1 VQETVFV
8 AMSGGV
14 DSSVVAYLLK
24 EKGYRVIGV
33 TMQVWPS
40 GLDAH
45 SDSACCSLSAIEDAQ
60 RVAEL
65 IGIPHYVWDFQDV
78 FKENVIDYFC
88 QEYLSGRTP
97 NPCIACNRAIKFQAL
112 LDRARALGA
121 DYLATGHY
129 VRLLYDQH
137 RRRWI
142 LKKGRDKDKDQSY
155 VLYMLGQGQLP
166 YLQFPLGNYFKSE
179 VRQLAVQAGLPVA
192 EKEESQEICFIPD
205 DDYRCFLKER
215 LPQAAKPGP
224 IYDLEGN
231 IVGRHRGF
239 AFYTIGQR
247 RGLGLALGYPAYVVE
262 IDSSRNAIIIGKKDD
277 LDAHGL
283 LAEQV
288 NFIPFDS
295 LAEPQTA
302 EVKIR
307 YASSPTPA
315 VISPAGNGKIMVQFS
330 FPQKAVTPGQS
341 VVFYQGDLL
350 LGGGIITCKLS

>member
-1 VQETVFV
+1 MQETVFV

-33 TMQVWPS
+33 TMQVLPS
-40 GLDAH
+40 GSND
-45 SDSACCSLSAIEDAQ
+45 SDDSACCSSSAVEDAQ

-65 IGIPHYVWDFQDV
+65 IGIPHYVWNLEDV
-78 FKENVIDYFC
+78 FERNVIDYFC

-97 NPCIACNRAIKFQAL
+97 NPCIACNRTIKFQAL
-112 LDRARALGA
+112 LERALSLGA

-129 VRLLYDQH
+129 VRLLYDEH
-137 RRRWI
+137 RRRWV
-142 LKKGRDKDKDQSY
+142 LKKGRDRDKDQSY

-166 YLQFPLGNYFKSE
+166 YLQFPLGNYVKDE
-179 VRQLAVQAGLPVA
+179 VRQLALQAELPVA

-205 DDYRCFLKER
+205 DDYCRFLRER
-215 LPQAAKPGP
+215 LPQTAEPGP
-224 IYDLEGN
+224 IYDLQGN

-262 IDSSRNAIIIGKKDD
+262 IDPSRNALVVGKKDD
-277 LDAHGL
+277 LKADGL

-295 LAEPQTA
+295 LQEPQRV

-307 YASSPTPA
+307 YASSPAPA
-315 VISPAGNGKIMVQFS
+315 VISPQGNGKILVRFS
-330 FPQKAVTPGQS
+330 LPQKAVTPGQS
-341 VVFYQGDLL
+341 VVFYQDDLL
-350 LGGGIITCKLS
+350 LGGGIITRKLP